1 MNGSKR
7 IFLLGIQKRIL
18 FLNVD
23 GCRAPYI
30 TVLII
35 VCGVHFTEDPKEIKN
50 YN

>member
-1 MNGSKR
+1 MVQKGF
-7 IFLLGIQKRIL
+7 FLLGIQKRIL

-30 TVLII
+30 TALII
-35 VCGVHFTEDPKEIKN
+35 VGRVHFTKDPKETKN